1 MDKGKKQ
8 FLAETESRPRFWSR
22 PNLDQVVKRFC
33 QELGISLFGVAD
45 VSETKKDFLLSSQI
59 MKRFDKAISLG
70 LRLSASILDEI
81 EAQPTKLYFHH
92 YRSVNAFLDWAALR
106 LAGFIQDKGYQ
117 ALPIPASQIVD
128 WEKQIGHL
136 SHKRIGYLAGLGW
149 RGRNNLLVNKT
160 FGSQFRLV
168 TVLTDIPLKVDKP
181 TKGDCGSCRDCILVC
196 PVGAIKDNPS
206 DFDRMKCLEKLK
218 EFQRQHIVDQYICG
232 ICVRACKGHI
242 R

>member
-1 MDKGKKQ
+1 MDKNKNYLTLKK
-8 FLAETESRPRFWSR
+8 
-22 PNLDQVVKRFC
+22 FC
-33 QELGISLFGVAD
+33 QELGINLFGVAD
-45 VSETKKDFLLSSQI
+45 LGEVEKDFLLSSQI
-59 MKRFDKAISLG
+59 MEKFDKAISLG
-70 LRLSASILDEI
+70 LRLSVSILDEI
-81 EAQPTKLYFHH
+81 ETQPTKLYFHH

-149 RGRNNLLVNKT
+149 RGKNNLLVNKT

-181 TKGDCGSCRDCILVC
+181 TKRDCGSCRACILVC
-196 PVGAIKDNPS
+196 PVDAIKEDPS
-206 DFDRMKCLEKLK
+206 DFDRAKCLEKLK